1 VLLSFLVKYIS
12 VKKGGRDMMKKL
24 FFIIF
29 PLVLLNG
36 LIFIPG
42 QAPAA
47 EKTEILLGALNSMT
61 GIEAMVGAEH
71 RWAYQQAVKDI
82 NAKGGVNVKDLGK
95 KLPLKLIVADDESDV
110 AKAAAAAEKLIKLQ
124 KVDFVLGSVSTPINI
139 NGASVAEK
147 YKRLYVSTTFFPEM
161 FAEQKFKWVADSFFS
176 IAKLA
181 GSAAACIDP
190 IPPADRPKNFCVFVP
205 DDPDGHGFGGGAKAT
220 LAKYNYKLALYEPF
234 TPGGKDLSA
243 SILRMKAA
251 GCDGL
256 ITLLSSTDGIT
267 LIRQLKENKVN
278 FKYIWGAKGF
288 WPIEF
293 GEALGKDADY
303 IVSDGHWAEALGAP
317 GSKELGEKYRA
328 EFGST
333 KYSVTIG
340 NFYSLVQHLAQAIEK
355 AGSIDNT
362 KVRDVYYSGTFVAKD
377 TTEGDLAFSKDGIA
391 EFPAVALQ
399 WMGGKR
405 MPVFP
410 PTPKVWT
417 IKLIPPWDKR

>member
-1 VLLSFLVKYIS
+1 
-12 VKKGGRDMMKKL
+12 MKKL
-24 FFIIF
+24 LFIIF
-29 PLVLLNG
+29 SLILLMSG
-36 LIFIPG
+36 LIFTPAT
-42 QAPAA
+42 APAA
-47 EKTEILLGALNSMT
+47 EKKEILLGALNAMT
-61 GIEAMVGAEH
+61 GIEAMVGNEH

-82 NAKGGVNVKDLGK
+82 NAKGGVFVKDLGK
-95 KLPLKLIVADDESDV
+95 KLPLKLIVADDESDA

-147 YKRLYVSTTFFPEM
+147 YKKLYVSTTFFPEM
-161 FAEQKFKWVADSFFS
+161 FADQKFKWVAASFFS

-181 GSAAACIDP
+181 GSAAACLDP
-190 IPPADRPKNFCVFVP
+190 LPAADRPKNFCVFIP
-205 DDPDGHGFGGGAKAT
+205 DDPDGQNFGAGAKTT
-220 LAKYNYKLALYEPF
+220 LANYKYNLALYEPF
-234 TPGGKDLSA
+234 TPGSKDLSA

-251 GCDGL
+251 KCDGL

-278 FKYIWGAKGF
+278 LKYIWGAKGF

-293 GEALGKDADY
+293 GEALGKDSDY
-303 IVSDGHWAEALGAP
+303 IVSDGHWAEELGAP
-317 GSKELGEKYRA
+317 GSKELGNKYRA

-355 AGSIDNT
+355 AGSIDNA

-377 TTEGDLAFSKDGIA
+377 TTEGDLAFNKIGIA

-399 WMGGKR
+399 WMGQKR
-405 MPVFP
+405 MPVYP
-410 PTPKVWT
+410 PSPKVWT

>member
-1 VLLSFLVKYIS
+1 MRKLLFITVSLVI
-12 VKKGGRDMMKKL
+12 V
-24 FFIIF
+24 
-29 PLVLLNG
+29 NG
-36 LIFIPG
+36 LIFTPTTTL
-42 QAPAA
+42 AA
-47 EKTEILLGALNSMT
+47 AKKEILLGALNFMT
-61 GIEAMVGAEH
+61 GIETMVGSEH

-82 NAKGGVNVKDLGK
+82 NAKGGVYVKDLGK
-95 KLPLKLIVADDESDV
+95 KLPLRLVVVDDESDV
-110 AKAAAAAEKLIKLQ
+110 AKAAGAAEKLIKLQ
-124 KVDFVLGSVSTPINI
+124 KVDFVLGSVSTRINI

-147 YKRLYVSTTFFPEM
+147 YERLYVSTTFFPEM
-161 FAEQKFKWVADSFFS
+161 FAEQKFKWVAASFFS

-181 GSAAACIDP
+181 GSAAACLDP
-190 IPPADRPKNFCVFVP
+190 VPAAGRPKNFCVFVP
-205 DDPDGHGFGGGAKAT
+205 DDPDGHGFGRGAKAT

-256 ITLLSSTDGIT
+256 ITFLSSMDGIT
-267 LIRQLKENKVN
+267 LVRQLKENKVN

-303 IVSDGHWAEALGAP
+303 IISDGHWAEALGAP

-340 NFYSLVQHLAQAIEK
+340 NFYSLVQHLVQAIQK
-355 AGSIDNT
+355 AGSIDNA

-377 TTEGDLAFSKDGIA
+377 TTEGDLAFNKIGIA

-405 MPVFP
+405 MPVYP
-410 PTPKVWT
+410 PSPKVWT
-417 IKLIPPWDKR
+417 IKLIPPWDKRERMI

>member
-1 VLLSFLVKYIS
+1 
-12 VKKGGRDMMKKL
+12 MMKKL
-24 FFIIF
+24 LFIIVS
-29 PLVLLNG
+29 LVLVNG
-36 LIFIPG
+36 LFFTPTP
-42 QAPAA
+42 APAA
-47 EKTEILLGALNSMT
+47 AKTEILLGALNSMT

-82 NAKGGVNVKDLGK
+82 NAKGGVFVKDLGK
-95 KLPLKLIVADDESDV
+95 KLPLKLIVVDDESDV

-124 KVDFVLGSVSTPINI
+124 KVDFVLGSVSTPLNI
-139 NGASVAEK
+139 NGASIAEK
-147 YKRLYVSTTFFPEM
+147 YKKLYVGTTFFPEM
-161 FAEQKFKWVADSFFS
+161 FAEQKFKWVAASFFS

-181 GSAAACIDP
+181 GSAAACLDP
-190 IPPADRPKNFCVFVP
+190 IPAADRPKNFCVFVP
-205 DDPDGHGFGGGAKAT
+205 DDPDGHGFGGGAKTT
-220 LAKYNYKLALYEPF
+220 LANYKYNLALYEPF

-293 GEALGKDADY
+293 GEALGKDSDY
-303 IVSDGHWAEALGAP
+303 IISDGHWAEELGAP
-317 GSKELGEKYRA
+317 GSKELGNKYRA
-328 EFGST
+328 EYGKT

-355 AGSIDNT
+355 AGSLDNA
-362 KVRDVYYSGTFVAKD
+362 KVRDVYYSGTFVAKN
-377 TTEGDLAFSKDGIA
+377 TTEGDLAFNKIGIA

-399 WMGGKR
+399 WMGQKR
-405 MPVFP
+405 MPVYP
-410 PTPKVWT
+410 PAPKVWT